1 MKLLAK
7 TLQGLEPILEK
18 ELLALGAT
26 HVETFTRAIRF
37 RGNMETLYRVNL
49 ESRVAM
55 RVLMPISSFNAR
67 DEEDLYRKVK
77 RIDWSRYMTEEETLA
92 IDGVTNSEVFT
103 HSKYIALKSKDA
115 IVDQFREKTGKR
127 PNVNTASPD
136 LRINIHI
143 YGIEVT
149 VSIDSS
155 GDSLHKRGYRRETLE
170 APISEV
176 LAAGMILMSGYNGDR
191 TFIDPMCGS
200 GTFLTEAALIASN
213 LPAQMYRKEFG
224 FQRWKNYRPEVYT
237 KIYDEAMAKQRVPSH
252 PILGFD
258 KNFQAI
264 NVTER
269 NMEAAGLENIVTA
282 KRRPFERLVPPPG
295 GGILVTNPPY
305 GERLE
310 EEDIEGLYQMIGDQ
324 LKKEFKDFD
333 AWLITSNYSALKSVG
348 LRTSARIPMYNG
360 ALECRLVKYE
370 MYEGSRKGM
379 APQTEEDKAASKETD
394 KPEVKEAEQAEL
406 KTSDRPKKEI
416 RRPASSSRDFK
427 KPDPRVRKE
436 AASDRSS
443 RSERP
448 ERKSFSKR
456 SSSELRKRITKKPP
470 KND

>member
-18 ELLALGAT
+18 ELIALGAS
-26 HVETFTRAIRF
+26 HIETFTRAIRF

-92 IDGVTNSEVFT
+92 IDGVTNSDVFT

-127 PNVNTASPD
+127 PNVNTVSPD

-149 VSIDSS
+149 VSLDSS

-176 LAAGMILMSGYNGDR
+176 LAAGMILMSGYKGDR

-200 GTFLTEAALIASN
+200 GTILTEAALIATNS
-213 LPAQMYRKEFG
+213 PAQMYRKEFG
-224 FQRWKNYRPEVYT
+224 FQRWKNYRPEVWQ
-237 KIYDEAMAKQRVPSH
+237 KILDEAMAKRREASH

-269 NMEAAGLENIVTA
+269 NMEASGLENIVTA
-282 KRRPFERLVPPPG
+282 KRRPFQRLVPPPG

-310 EEDIEGLYQMIGDQ
+310 EEDIEGLYQMFGDQ

-379 APQTEEDKAASKETD
+379 APEEKKENVEDKSPETKET
-394 KPEVKEAEQAEL
+394 EG
-406 KTSDRPKKEI
+406 PKNEI
-416 RRPASSSRDFK
+416 NKRTSSRDFQK
-427 KPDPRVRKE
+427 RKPRFEKD
-436 AASDRSS
+436 S
-443 RSERP
+443 RSDSRSRSERAERP

-456 SSSELRKRITKKPP
+456 SDSGAKKRITKKPRKP
-470 KND
+470 